1 MVWCSMPMKPQII
14 LTSYIRPKYLIPT
27 VESLRQDDV
36 ELYIIDG
43 GSDEET
49 IKFIKQNS
57 DGHLLFKGNPGAD
70 YLKTEGIKK
79 FITNRR
85 FIITS
90 DDLIY
95 TKGYSKQ
102 LMDSHAQLN
111 QDGLFWDFVACG
123 KERHHSLPYC
133 KKYIDVNGITV
144 MPVRF
149 GQVSG
154 AVITTELCK
163 LVGYFPII
171 GQSGQ
176 GDLAYSNLM
185 RNRGIKYGYFKDII
199 IDSIGRDKYK
209 DYPEYSKAF
218 KVDEAK
224 YVQSAKEYK

>member
-1 MVWCSMPMKPQII
+1 MKPQII
-14 LTSYIRPKYLIPT
+14 LTSYTRPKYLIPT
-27 VESLRQDDV
+27 VESLRQDDI

-49 IKFIKQNS
+49 IQFIKQNS

-70 YLKTEGIKK
+70 YLKTEGIKR
-79 FITNRR
+79 FVTNDR

-111 QDGLFWDFVACG
+111 KDGLFWDFVACG
-123 KERHHSLPYC
+123 KVRHHSPPYC
-133 KKYIDVNGITV
+133 ERYIDVNGITV

-154 AVITTELCK
+154 AVITTALCK